1 MDGTRAAETT
11 LAVAPQESLPLLE
24 LGVSALGLLVLGAAV
39 GLGTGD
45 ALLSAR
51 VGPGFALP
59 IGGAMLLTTPGL
71 VVAHQF
77 LDVPAPLGALV
88 GGVARGL
95 RAAGVLAWGFAPFAA
110 YFSATAPGWWP
121 VLAGVLGAVLASTAL
136 VVAGG
141 QITRVEWTPAQ
152 ALKWNGVVV
161 GWVAL
166 TAAIGVRLAVLG
178 WQGVSP

>member
-1 MDGTRAAETT
+1 MDVVGAAEPT
-11 LAVAPQESLPLLE
+11 LTVAPSESMPLLE
-24 LGVSALGLLVLGAAV
+24 VGVGAMGLLVLGAAV

-45 ALLSAR
+45 VVLSMR

-59 IGGAMLLTTPGL
+59 IVGALLLTTPGL

-88 GGVARGL
+88 GGVGKGL
-95 RAAGVLAWGFAPFAA
+95 RAAGVLAWGLAPFAA

-121 VLAGVLGAVLASTAL
+121 VLGGILGAVLASAAL

-141 QITRVEWTPAQ
+141 HVTQVACTPAQ
-152 ALKWNGVVV
+152 ALKWNSVVL
-161 GWVAL
+161 GWILL
-166 TAAIGVRLAVLG
+166 TAAIGVRLAALG
-178 WQGVSP
+178 WRG